1 MNILQ
6 IFYDWFWLL
15 IAVPIGFG
23 FLVTVYTWF
32 EPWIKG
38 KTREELEQIEH
49 QNFLELQQREQSKKE
64 QALHAFLLGLSDHDF
79 NKFFSEV
86 CSVSEGECIKHTN
99 LGLIETLSVYGEVR
113 AIREKHNNN

>member
-1 MNILQ
+1 MVQITRKKGIVRRTFSDNVKGMKILQ

-23 FLVTVYTWF
+23 FLVTVYSWF

-64 QALHAFLLGLSDHDF
+64 QALHAF
-79 NKFFSEV
+79 
-86 CSVSEGECIKHTN
+86 C
-99 LGLIETLSVYGEVR
+99 
-113 AIREKHNNN
+113 